1 MIALMEVT
9 AMVMVM
15 DPVLQH
21 PQQLRPAIANTIAVR
36 PTAPISSPAPAPA
49 LQLQLRAPSLA
60 PAQFLQAA
68 QASVLLPRAQPR
80 TAKIAQLPLP
90 VKDLALQHELVYHL
104 G

>member
-36 PTAPISSPAPAPA
+36 PTAPISSPAPA

-68 QASVLLPRAQPR
+68 QASVPLPRAQPR
-80 TAKIAQLPLP
+80 TTKIAQLPLP
-90 VKDLALQHELVYHL
+90 VKDSALQHELVYHL